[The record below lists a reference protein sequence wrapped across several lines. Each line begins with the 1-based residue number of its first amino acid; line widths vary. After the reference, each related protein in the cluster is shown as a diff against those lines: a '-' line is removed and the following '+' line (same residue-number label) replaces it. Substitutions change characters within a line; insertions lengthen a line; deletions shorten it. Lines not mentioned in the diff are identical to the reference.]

1 VENKFKSGFVS
12 IVGRPNVGKSTLI
25 NRFVGEKISI
35 ISSKPQTTR
44 NSIRTI
50 LTNDEYQIVFIDTPG
65 IHKPKHKLGEYMVKS
80 ATESLRGVDVVVM
93 LLDCTEEIGTGDRYI
108 MDIVKEAQCPVFLA
122 LNKIDMLPKQKL
134 EEVLAKISEYQNIF
148 TSIIPISAAE
158 GNNTD
163 ILLNEMIKNLPVGPM
178 YFPSDMITDV
188 PEKFIVAETIRE
200 KILELTTDE
209 IPHGT
214 AVEITSMK
222 ERQNKDM
229 MDIEATIYCEK
240 DSHKAIIIG
249 KQGNMLKEIGTKARV
264 DIETL
269 LNCKINLQLW
279 VKVKKN
285 WRDTMTDLKTLGY
298 K

>member
-1 VENKFKSGFVS
+1 MEKKFKSGFVS
-12 IVGRPNVGKSTLI
+12 IVGRPNVGKSTLM
-25 NRFVGEKISI
+25 NRFLGEKISI
-35 ISSKPQTTR
+35 ISNKPQTTR

-93 LLDCTEEIGTGDRYI
+93 LLDCTEEIGAGDKYI

-122 LNKIDMLPKQKL
+122 LNKTDKLPKQKL
-134 EEVLAKISEYQNIF
+134 EEVLAKVSEYQGIF

-163 ILLNEMIKNLPVGPM
+163 ILLNEMVKNLPEGPM
-178 YFPSDMITDV
+178 YFPADMVTDV
-188 PEKFIVAETIRE
+188 PEKFVVAETIRE

-214 AVEITSMK
+214 AVEVTSMK

-249 KQGNMLKEIGTKARV
+249 KQGNMLKEIGTKARI

-285 WRDTMTDLKTLGY
+285 WRDTTTDLKTLGY

>member
-1 VENKFKSGFVS
+1 MEKKFKSGFVS

-25 NRFVGEKISI
+25 NRFLGEKISI

-122 LNKIDMLPKQKL
+122 LNKIDKLPKQKL
-134 EEVLAKISEYQNIF
+134 EEVLAKISEYESIF

-163 ILLNEMIKNLPVGPM
+163 ILLNEMVKNLPEGPL
-178 YFPSDMITDV
+178 YFPSDMVTDV

-249 KQGNMLKEIGTKARV
+249 KQGNMLKEIGTRARV